1 LNKLPLFRRRNPPTK
16 EEVQRLLL
24 SETRGGKEMSRQQFI
39 HFCQVQSMGVGRA
52 VLISLCVM
60 FIVCPL
66 LGALLKRA
74 LAKHGPIA
82 HLVPKVPDNVFVLIS
97 GAAFSKFQAWLQH
110 PRHRVVAL
118 YTALHVAVL
127 GLAYT
132 YSHLLTALLAAINAN
147 GVVSAVRA
155 HAAEAGSRLD
165 AALGMRAVHHR

>member
-1 LNKLPLFRRRNPPTK
+1 MNKLPLFRRRNPPSK

-24 SETRGGKEMSRQQFI
+24 SETGGGKEMTKEQFVHI
-39 HFCQVQSMGVGRA
+39 CQVQSTGVGRA

-74 LAKHGPIA
+74 LSKVH
-82 HLVPKVPDNVFVLIS
+82 HLAPSVPDSIYVAVS
-97 GAAFSKFQAWLQH
+97 GTAFSKFQAWLQH

-155 HAAEAGSRLD
+155 HAAEVGSRLD